1 MPSHQ
6 RIESH
11 KGSISSFSSPA
22 MTDRSRSRSYHR
34 HHRQQH
40 GDSTTVLLANSSF
53 GSDDLENEDLD
64 ISSYS
69 LNITTD
75 MLAGADQKA
84 QQAQGHST
92 KHSVPSSSEKKRRAH
107 QEFLAAHPD
116 IKGKDDRYRIE
127 DVMLKPK
134 ALSFEPM
141 VPQMPSH
148 ANNTAVETSKLFH
161 KMLGSS
167 NSNAAVH
174 TQKSYRNASDAV
186 LSTMSKSTSFLRSD
200 ALNPYNAPIFDAHRS
215 SVPAMTSYGAN
226 PLLSPTAFNQN
237 LARIREENN
246 KLRLDISKF
255 KNKMEVSL
263 VKLKFYNSVAHL
275 IFVLIDAQTRMCSKS
290 QLPTCSNRF
299 SWWDGY
305 FFTKTAHVTIEKK

>member
-1 MPSHQ
+1 
-6 RIESH
+6 
-11 KGSISSFSSPA
+11 
-22 MTDRSRSRSYHR
+22 
-34 HHRQQH
+34 
-40 GDSTTVLLANSSF
+40 
-53 GSDDLENEDLD
+53 
-64 ISSYS
+64 
-69 LNITTD
+69 
-75 MLAGADQKA
+75 MLAGADQKG

-107 QEFLAAHPD
+107 QEFLAAYAD

-148 ANNTAVETSKLFH
+148 VSDANSSAVETSKLFH
-161 KMLGSS
+161 KMLGSTDS
-167 NSNAAVH
+167 NPAVH
-174 TQKSYRNASDAV
+174 TQNSYRNASYAV
-186 LSTMSKSTSFLRSD
+186 QSTMSKSTSFLRSD
-200 ALNPYNAPIFDAHRS
+200 ALNPYNTPIFDAHRS
-215 SVPAMTSYGAN
+215 SVPVMASYGAN

-255 KNKMEVSL
+255 KNKMEVSC
-263 VKLKFYNSVAHL
+263 VTSKFTIHSL
-275 IFVLIDAQTRMCSKS
+275 IRLFVFIDAQTRMCSKS

-305 FFTKTAHVTIEKK
+305 VFAKTAHVTIVCVACWFWIVIHHNN